1 MPYLNVFDHAQ
12 PIEREGTENA
22 FNAAPFETYSAA
34 LADMLASK
42 DRLAQLSPALQQ
54 ILAPVAGVLSAESI
68 AAALAGKPGDAQR
81 AALLEAARLW
91 FTEKLHAAISHA
103 PLFISWTRDERVK
116 L

>member
-12 PIEREGTENA
+12 HIDREGTENA
-22 FNAAPFETYSAA
+22 FAAAPFETYSAA
-34 LADMLASK
+34 LDDMLESK
-42 DRLAQLSPALQQ
+42 DRIDQLSPALQQ
-54 ILAPVAGVLSAESI
+54 IIVPVAGVLSAESI
-68 AAALAGKPGDAQR
+68 AAALAGEPGDAQR